1 MDPSGQIGGE
11 QDGQGGGVWLDEPEA
26 RGGRSK
32 TIRHRTAVA
41 LAAMVCLAVVAVP
54 VSLALTGSS
63 AAGHRQAK
71 GTVSGSNAGKSSPL
85 AVASVLSALSAIT
98 DSGNFDFTYTLDSK
112 AAPSTASTTA
122 ATAPP
127 VCMPTANPVIHN
139 GGSNPYAAS
148 VAGGASGTFQPNPGT
163 TVTTLGRSCFYQ
175 SPVQQVAPTVTGSGV
190 INVNP
195 SAMVTTAVV
204 GGSLTVG
211 VRENATDY
219 WEENGTPHETLAPPT
234 SSTGGSSGPGSPLGT
249 FAPLVEGT
257 LGAREGPVAMISLAS
272 PSGYLDLYQSEVT
285 AASSIGTSTVDGTA
299 VTVYRIPVTPAQEA
313 QVAGS
318 PEETQTISAALSA
331 LQTVGY
337 TGTTVEVSID
347 AEGYIL
353 QSESIANFSDG
364 GTVDLTATFS
374 NFGCAGTVLTPGQQ
388 GPGVPP
394 PNCTSPVPPA
404 PPKASSFTPT
414 PSSSTTS
421 IAVAT
426 STTAPI
432 ATSTTAPS
440 TSTTSSPP
448 SVPASVWA
456 HPRPATVPTTSTTS
470 ASVSSTP
477 SG

>member
-1 MDPSGQIGGE
+1 M
-11 QDGQGGGVWLDEPEA
+11 
-26 RGGRSK
+26 
-32 TIRHRTAVA
+32 A
-41 LAAMVCLAVVAVP
+41 LAAVVCLAVVAVP

-63 AAGHRQAK
+63 TVAHRQAK
-71 GTVSGSNAGKSSPL
+71 GTVAGSNVYKSSPF
-85 AVASVLSALSAIT
+85 AVASVLSALSATT
-98 DSGNFDFTYTLDSK
+98 DSGNFDFTYTLDSQ
-112 AAPSTASTTA
+112 AAPSTAPTTTTTTSA
-122 ATAPP
+122 A
-127 VCMPTANPVIHN
+127 CMPTSNPGIPSSAVIHN
-139 GGSNPYAAS
+139 GGSNPYAAG
-148 VAGGASGTFQPNPGT
+148 VAGGGSGTFQPNPGT
-163 TVTTLGRSCFYQ
+163 TVTTLGHSCVYQ
-175 SPVQQVAPTVTGSGV
+175 PPVQQTAPTVTGSGV

-219 WEENGTPHETLAPPT
+219 WEESGMSQETLAPPT
-234 SSTGGSSGPGSPLGT
+234 SSTGGTNSGSPLGT
-249 FAPLVEGT
+249 FASLVEST
-257 LGAREGPVAMISLAS
+257 LGSREGPVAMISLAS

-299 VTVYRIPVTPAQEA
+299 VTVYRIPVTPTQEA
-313 QVAGS
+313 QVTGS

-331 LQTVGY
+331 LLAEGY
-337 TGTTVEVSID
+337 TGTTVKVSID

-394 PNCTSPVPPA
+394 TNCTSPVPPT

-421 IAVAT
+421 TAVPT
-426 STTAPI
+426 STTAPTS
-432 ATSTTAPS
+432 TSTTGPS
-440 TSTTSSPP
+440 TSTTTTPS
-448 SVPASVWA
+448 SVPDSV
-456 HPRPATVPTTSTTS
+456 PFTTLPATVPTTTTS
-470 ASVSSTP
+470 APVSSTP